1 MIKESVT
8 LAKSKDFGQDKLT
21 AISLLQRHKHLQDKI
36 QSFEGDIARVEE
48 RTEADELISR
58 QIRSVLRRSTQ
69 QPRSLS

>member
-1 MIKESVT
+1 MIQESVT

-48 RTEADELISR
+48 NGQKLMN
-58 QIRSVLRRSTQ
+58 
-69 QPRSLS
+69 